1 VNEAADTARW
11 RFDFNRIAAIFSVVL
26 SLALFAIIPHQIDKP
41 MVVLA
46 DSGSSLSAEL
56 FPRIVASAFLLLG
69 IWYFFRSRSLAER
82 NGFHDLD
89 REAAGNV
96 LITFAAMAV
105 YVPLMVNLGF
115 VAASAIL
122 IAFLS
127 TFFGNRNFYLTALVS
142 IVIPII
148 IFFLFTRLL
157 LTSLPPFP
165 VDTVLTRYSIL

>member
-1 VNEAADTARW
+1 LSDAGETSPV
-11 RFDFNRIAAIFSVVL
+11 RFGFNRLAAIFFVAFSIV
-26 SLALFAIIPHQIDKP
+26 LFAIIPHQIDEP
-41 MVVLA
+41 MIVLA

-69 IWYFFRSRSLAER
+69 VWYFFRSRSLTER
-82 NGFHDLD
+82 NGFRDLD

-105 YVPLMVNLGF
+105 YVPLMVHLGF
-115 VAASAIL
+115 VVASAVL

-127 TFFGNRNFYLTALVS
+127 TFFGNRNLYLTALVS
-142 IVIPII
+142 VVIPII

-165 VDTVLTRYSIL
+165 IDTVLTRYSIL